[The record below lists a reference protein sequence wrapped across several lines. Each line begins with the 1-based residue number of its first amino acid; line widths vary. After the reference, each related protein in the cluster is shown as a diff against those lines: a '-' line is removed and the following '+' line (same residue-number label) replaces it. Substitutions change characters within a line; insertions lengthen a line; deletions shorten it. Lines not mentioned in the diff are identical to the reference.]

1 MITDKI
7 NSKLD
12 EAKKLTRK
20 LDKSIALEYLWPE
33 AFDHGRARAHWFG
46 KTPSTIHFK
55 KGEPLHLH
63 HEFHITDGDGNKK
76 MFSYDDVPTILGG
89 GLPDDQWSR
98 ITNLTVRS

>member
-1 MITDKI
+1 MITDKL

-46 KTPSTIHFK
+46 KANHGNAVLNKPVHMY
-55 KGEPLHLH
+55 

-89 GLPDDQWSR
+89 GLPDNQWRR
-98 ITNLTVRS
+98 ITNLTR